1 MVVCIEDLNVD
12 CFEAKLKRGGGKMAK
27 GKTRATARVPAV
39 RYLAGA
45 TFSLLLATAPV
56 FLNAAS
62 ASEFR
67 MTMFGHEV
75 TIDRND
81 DGETLKVDGKALH
94 SNIYVSVTQVA
105 LVAGMPVVIGD
116 SSAGGNACAGSPFV
130 LMLPKGGAP
139 NFEEPLDTCMPVTAK
154 EEESRLV
161 FEAPPLPGRDGERW
175 SWDPTGGFKT
185 LDAVAFVPDAAKG
198 WRELA
203 AAAPGHPGDL
213 FGYAEIATQM
223 EGMLGNDA
231 ENYKQIITGVGSGQM
246 KDGFYIGTACQPH
259 NCGGVEALVA
269 ADPGTKRVYLAWKPQ
284 DRKIIVRP
292 EVKEW
297 PATARDAL
305 RDWATIWK

>member
-1 MVVCIEDLNVD
+1 MIVCMEYFNVD
-12 CFEAKLKRGGGKMAK
+12 CFEAKLKRGGGKMAEGRK
-27 GKTRATARVPAV
+27 SVTEMVPAV
-39 RYLAGA
+39 RYLAGVA
-45 TFSLLLATAPV
+45 FSLLLATAPV
-56 FLNAAS
+56 LSKPAS
-62 ASEFR
+62 ASEFN
-67 MTMFGHEV
+67 MTLFGHEV

-81 DGETLKVDGKALH
+81 DGQTLKVDGTALH
-94 SNIYVSVTQVA
+94 TNIYVSVTQVA

-139 NFEEPLDTCMPVTAK
+139 SFEEPLDTCMPVTAK
-154 EEESRLV
+154 EESDRLV
-161 FEAPPLPGRDGERW
+161 FEAPTLPGRDGERW

-231 ENYKQIITGVGSGQM
+231 ESYKQIITGVGSGEM
-246 KDGFYIGTACQPH
+246 KNGFYIGTACQPH

-269 ADPGTKRVYLAWKPQ
+269 ADPATKRVYLAWKPQ

-297 PATARDAL
+297 PVTARDAL
-305 RDWATIWK
+305 RDWAATWK

>member
-1 MVVCIEDLNVD
+1 MELGLMVVCIEDLNVD
-12 CFEAKLKRGGGKMAK
+12 CFEAKLKRGGGKMAEYK
-27 GKTRATARVPAV
+27 SRTNERGAAV
-39 RYLAGA
+39 RYPVMAA
-45 TFSLLLATAPV
+45 FSLVLAIAPV
-56 FLNAAS
+56 VLNAAA

-81 DGETLKVDGKALH
+81 DGETLKVDGTALH
-94 SNIYVSVTQVA
+94 NNIYVSVTQVA

-130 LMLPKGGAP
+130 LMLPRDGSP
-139 NFEEPLDTCMPVTAK
+139 SFEEPLDTCMPVTAK
-154 EEESRLV
+154 EEEGRLV

-185 LDAVAFVPDAAKG
+185 LEAIAFVADAAKG

-203 AAAPGHPGDL
+203 AVAPGHPGDL

-231 ENYKQIITGVGSGQM
+231 ENYKQIITGVGSGEM
-246 KDGFYIGTACQPH
+246 KDGFLYRHGLPAAQLRWCRGA
-259 NCGGVEALVA
+259 GG
-269 ADPGTKRVYLAWKPQ
+269 G
-284 DRKIIVRP
+284 
-292 EVKEW
+292 
-297 PATARDAL
+297 
-305 RDWATIWK
+305 